1 MYSTDLKDYSPDD
14 LLYIKNTAE
23 KRHALDPVSR
33 DYHRRGQV
41 SDSNPVMGEIL
52 PQYPWSFN
60 DQSIYYQI
68 QESVPT
74 LHNSVAIINNAK
86 LYSLLP
92 L

>member
-41 SDSNPVMGEIL
+41 SASNPVMGEIL
-52 PQYPWSFN
+52 PQY
-60 DQSIYYQI
+60 
-68 QESVPT
+68 
-74 LHNSVAIINNAK
+74 L
-86 LYSLLP
+86 
-92 L
+92 